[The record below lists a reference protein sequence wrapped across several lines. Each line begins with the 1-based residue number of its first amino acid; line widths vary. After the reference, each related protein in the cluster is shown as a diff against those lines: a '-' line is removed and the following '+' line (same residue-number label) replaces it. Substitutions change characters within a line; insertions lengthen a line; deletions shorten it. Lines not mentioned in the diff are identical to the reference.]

1 MLFVSEYVMLSP
13 LDMTPD
19 EKQNIPCYMDVVY
32 IGCMTETNNLI

>member
-19 EKQNIPCYMDVVY
+19 EKQNIPCYMDVY
-32 IGCMTETNNLI
+32 SLYWMHD